1 MKKLFTFFTAS
12 ILTFSITAQEFGIQA
27 GMNITN
33 IKNDIIVGEYV
44 KNNNK
49 VGINC
54 GLNAVFPLT
63 DIMFIKTGLLYSEKG
78 ANSENSGLKMS
89 WDFTYM
95 EFPINITYS
104 IDNRISLIAGP
115 YFGLLMRAKSK
126 VWGNAYFLEQP
137 IDEEYYIK
145 EDMPA
150 WDFGINIGTSFSV
163 NESTSLGAGYQVGLT
178 DINNDRYVE
187 AKHSN
192 IHIEITYFF
201 KN

>member
-27 GMNITN
+27 GINITN
-33 IKNDIIVGEYV
+33 IKNDIIIGEYV
-44 KNNNK
+44 NNNK

-63 DIMFIKTGLLYSEKG
+63 DVMSIKTGLLYSEKG

-95 EFPINITYS
+95 EFPINIAYS

-126 VWGNAYFLEQP
+126 VLGNAYFLEQP

-150 WDFGINIGTSFSV
+150 RDFGINIGTSFSI
-163 NESTSLGAGYQVGLT
+163 NESTSFGAGYQVGLT
-178 DINNDRYVE
+178 DINNDGYVE